1 MSLGKNEGD
10 LQGGQMLKD
19 IGTEDGK
26 RAMEIGEAWEAKLWE
41 IFKAKD
47 PDARWISKGEG
58 DWLAG
63 HDFIFKGKRVEV
75 KTNEGTDKWGKA
87 YDTCCLE
94 LETRGG
100 NTIGWRQ
107 GKADVVLLVNRSQ
120 SMGYFFNAAKLKLW
134 TKHSPWFWKHDAR
147 CTKVR
152 WQHEDAGFMAEVEL

>member
-1 MSLGKNEGD
+1 
-10 LQGGQMLKD
+10 MLKD
-19 IGTEDGK
+19 LDTEDGK
-26 RAMEIGEAWEAKLWE
+26 RSMEIGEAWEERLWTL
-41 IFKAKD
+41 FRSMD
-47 PDARWISKGEG
+47 PDTRWISKGEG

-75 KTNEGTDKWGKA
+75 KTNEGVDSRGNP

-120 SMGYFFNAAKLKLW
+120 SVGYFFNAQKLKDW
-134 TKHSPWFWKHDAR
+134 TKHRPTFWKHEAK
-147 CTKVR
+147 CTKIG
-152 WQHEDAGFMAEVEL
+152 WNESDAGFMTEVAL